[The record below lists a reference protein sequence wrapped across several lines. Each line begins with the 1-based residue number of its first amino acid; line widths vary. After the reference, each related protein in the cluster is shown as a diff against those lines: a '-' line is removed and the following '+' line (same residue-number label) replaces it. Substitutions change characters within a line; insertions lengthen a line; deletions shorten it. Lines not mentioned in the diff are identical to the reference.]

1 MAMGNLKFHFFGRG
15 KTNFLGG
22 GITSKLLAIASVSSD
37 HLGAYTYTN
46 TSMPMPQPLFG
57 AKDVCYTE
65 KKVAK

>member
-1 MAMGNLKFHFFGRG
+1 MGNFIFGRG
-15 KTNFLGG
+15 KTSFFVKVM
-22 GITSKLLAIASVSSD
+22 TSKLLAKAIASD
-37 HLGAYTYTN
+37 HLGAYRYTYTT